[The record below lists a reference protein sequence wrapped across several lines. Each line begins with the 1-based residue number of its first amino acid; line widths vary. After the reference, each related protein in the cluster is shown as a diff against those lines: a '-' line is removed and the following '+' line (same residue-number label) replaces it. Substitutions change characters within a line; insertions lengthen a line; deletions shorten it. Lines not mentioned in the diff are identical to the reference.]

1 MSLIVMEGLDGSGK
15 GTQTAL
21 LYEKLKAKTQAIRR
35 ISFPNYDSPSSA
47 LVKMYLGG
55 EFGSSPEDV
64 NAYAASAFYAVDRYA
79 SYQMDWR
86 ADYEKGVLF
95 LADRYATSNIVYQ
108 LVKLPQEQ
116 WKEYIRWMEDFEY
129 GRLGIPRPDLVVY
142 LDVPADVSQKLLSS
156 RYHGD
161 NSQKD
166 IHERDFMFQQRCR
179 ACALYAAEVQGWK
192 VIPCTSKGQMRPVE
206 EISEEIL
213 RLVTEICP
221 V

>member
-21 LYEKLKAKTQAIRR
+21 LYEKLKAKTQAVRR
-35 ISFPNYDSPSSA
+35 ISFPDYDSPSSA
-47 LVKMYLGG
+47 LVKMYLAG
-55 EFGSSPEDV
+55 EFGSNPEDV

-79 SYQMDWR
+79 SYQKDWR
-86 ADYEKGVLF
+86 VDYEKGVLF

-108 LVKLPQEQ
+108 LVKLPREQ
-116 WKEYIRWMEDFEY
+116 WEEYICWMEDFEY
-129 GRLGIPRPDLVVY
+129 GRLEIPRPDLVIY
-142 LDVPADVSQKLLSS
+142 LDVPADVSQKLLSG

-166 IHERDFMFQQRCR
+166 IHERDWEFQRRCR
-179 ACALYAAEVQGWK
+179 QCALYAAGLLEWK
-192 VIPCTSKGQMRPVE
+192 VVSCAREGQMRTVE

-213 RLVTEICP
+213 QLVTEICP